1 MLYTL
6 DREFTFTILTTI
18 SLEASVWDIQFSS
31 KDNDLIA
38 LINRCD
44 HVKVFSADDTYAKS
58 ESIFASES
66 KDILKGNYCLFVT
79 VLYPYY
85 ISYPLKE
92 YRVHFSLDISGKEH
106 TLESIEQLYKKQLFD
121 NVEQYT
127 ILKQKR
133 LQQKCGNEH
142 KNGEE
147 TNVND
152 NSEDVKRLK
161 LDQNKS

>member
-1 MLYTL
+1 MKQY
-6 DREFTFTILTTI
+6 
-18 SLEASVWDIQFSS
+18 
-31 KDNDLIA
+31 
-38 LINRCD
+38 
-44 HVKVFSADDTYAKS
+44 KVY
-58 ESIFASES
+58 
-66 KDILKGNYCLFVT
+66 
-79 VLYPYY
+79 
-85 ISYPLKE
+85 
-92 YRVHFSLDISGKEH
+92 FSLDISGKED

-142 KNGEE
+142 KNGDE

-161 LDQNKS
+161 LDQNKSWYFYHLHKWFHFNAHLTIE

>member
-1 MLYTL
+1 M
-6 DREFTFTILTTI
+6 
-18 SLEASVWDIQFSS
+18 
-31 KDNDLIA
+31 
-38 LINRCD
+38 
-44 HVKVFSADDTYAKS
+44 
-58 ESIFASES
+58 
-66 KDILKGNYCLFVT
+66 
-79 VLYPYY
+79 
-85 ISYPLKE
+85 KE
-92 YRVHFSLDISGKEH
+92 YNVYFSLDISGKEH

-142 KNGEE
+142 KNGDE

-161 LDQNKS
+161 LDQNKSWYFYHLHKWFHFNDHLTIESKLAWEDQSEPRLFRIRNLVKIHFCYFVIFIKDQNYSSLHI